1 MVGAEQ
7 EQNAALTVESRDLLR
22 HALRI
27 SALWYYWYLFYQF
40 HLLFKE
46 IIQSV
51 ICLLGSRRQ
60 TNTQCD
66 LKYS

>member
-27 SALWYYWYLFYQF
+27 SALRYYWYLFYQF

-51 ICLLGSRRQ
+51 ICL
-60 TNTQCD
+60 
-66 LKYS
+66 